1 MTVLKHKDF
10 NKEFLLHKNTE
21 PSTRLVNNFF
31 DELSNID
38 ESLIEYYKKLTFNES
53 VSFVLECEN
62 EMIGY
67 ARLVENHNYFLL
79 SEIFIMEDFRE
90 LGLGSFILSSIR
102 NYVQDLKLP
111 LRTVTLPSDRQAK
124 NFYEAN
130 GITARILLMEEKRE
144 KNRTRP

>member
-79 SEIFIMEDFRE
+79 SEIFIMKDFRE
-90 LGLGSFILSSIR
+90 LGLGSFILTSIR
-102 NYVQDLKLP
+102 NYVQDLKIP

-144 KNRTRP
+144 KNRIRP

>member
-10 NKEFLLHKNTE
+10 DKEFLLHINSKPPTKL
-21 PSTRLVNNFF
+21 TDNFF
-31 DELSNID
+31 DELSAID
-38 ESLIEYYKKLTFNES
+38 ENLIEYYKKLTFNKS
-53 VSFVLECEN
+53 VSFVLECDN

-67 ARLVENHNYFLL
+67 AKLVDNHNYFLL
-79 SEIFIMEDFRE
+79 SEIFIMKDFRE
-90 LGLGSFILSSIR
+90 LGLGTFILTSIR
-102 NYVQDLKLP
+102 NYLQDLKIP

-144 KNRTRP
+144 KNRIRP

>member
-38 ESLIEYYKKLTFNES
+38 ESLIEYYKKLTFNVS

-102 NYVQDLKLP
+102 NYVQDLEFP

>member
-67 ARLVENHNYFLL
+67 ARLVENHNYLLL
-79 SEIFIMEDFRE
+79 SEIFIMEEFRE

-102 NYVQDLKLP
+102 NYVQDLKIP

>member
-38 ESLIEYYKKLTFNES
+38 ESLIDYYKKLTFNES

-79 SEIFIMEDFRE
+79 SEIFIMKDFRE

-102 NYVQDLKLP
+102 NYVQDLKIP

-144 KNRTRP
+144 KNRIRP

>member
-102 NYVQDLKLP
+102 NYVQDLNIP

>member
-10 NKEFLLHKNTE
+10 DKEFLLHINTE
-21 PSTRLVNNFF
+21 PPTRLTNNFF
-31 DELSNID
+31 DELTAID
-38 ESLIEYYKKLTFNES
+38 ETLIEYYKNLTFDKS
-53 VSFVLECEN
+53 VSFVLSCDN
-62 EMIGY
+62 EIIGY
-67 ARLVENHNYFLL
+67 AKLVDNHNYFLL
-79 SEIFIMEDFRE
+79 SEIFIMKDFRE
-90 LGLGSFILSSIR
+90 LGLGSFILTSIR
-102 NYVQDLKLP
+102 NYLQDLKIP

>member
-53 VSFVLECEN
+53 VSFVLECKN

-102 NYVQDLKLP
+102 NYVQDLKIP

>member
-10 NKEFLLHKNTE
+10 NKEFLLHKNAE
-21 PSTRLVNNFF
+21 PSTKLVNNFF

-38 ESLIEYYKKLTFNES
+38 ESLIEYYKKLTFMKS

-67 ARLVENHNYFLL
+67 GKLVENHNYFLL
-79 SEIFIMEDFRE
+79 SEIFIMKDFRE
-90 LGLGSFILSSIR
+90 LGLGSFILTSIR
-102 NYVQDLKLP
+102 NYVQDLKIP

-144 KNRTRP
+144 KNRIRP

>member
-38 ESLIEYYKKLTFNES
+38 ESLIDYYKKLTFNES

-102 NYVQDLKLP
+102 NYVQDLEFP

-144 KNRTRP
+144 KNRIRP

>member
-10 NKEFLLHKNTE
+10 NKEFLLHINTK
-21 PSTRLVNNFF
+21 PSTKLVTNFI
-31 DELSNID
+31 DELSDID
-38 ESLIEYYKKLTFNES
+38 ETLIEYYKNLTFDKS
-53 VSFVLECEN
+53 VSFVLECDN

-79 SEIFIMEDFRE
+79 SEIFIMKDFRE
-90 LGLGSFILSSIR
+90 LGLGSYILNSIR
-102 NYVQDLKLP
+102 NYSHDLKIP

-144 KNRTRP
+144 KNRIRS

>member
-10 NKEFLLHKNTE
+10 DKEFLLHINTE
-21 PSTRLVNNFF
+21 PPTRLTNNFF
-31 DELSNID
+31 DELTAID
-38 ESLIEYYKKLTFNES
+38 ETLIEYYKNLTFDKS
-53 VSFVLECEN
+53 VSFVLSCDN
-62 EMIGY
+62 EIIGY
-67 ARLVENHNYFLL
+67 AKLVDNHNYFLL
-79 SEIFIMEDFRE
+79 SEIFIMKDFRE
-90 LGLGSFILSSIR
+90 LGLGSFILNSIR
-102 NYVQDLKLP
+102 KYLQDLKIP

>member
-10 NKEFLLHKNTE
+10 DKEFLLHTNTE
-21 PSTRLVNNFF
+21 PPTRLTNNFF
-31 DELSNID
+31 DELTAID
-38 ESLIEYYKKLTFNES
+38 ETLIDYYKNLIFDKS
-53 VSFVLECEN
+53 VSFVLSCDN

-67 ARLVENHNYFLL
+67 AKLVDNHNYFLL
-79 SEIFIMEDFRE
+79 SEIFIMKDFRE
-90 LGLGSFILSSIR
+90 LGLGTFILTSIR
-102 NYVQDLKLP
+102 NYLQDLKIP

-144 KNRTRP
+144 KNRIRP

>member
-10 NKEFLLHKNTE
+10 NKEFLLHKNAE
-21 PSTRLVNNFF
+21 PSTKLVNNFF

-38 ESLIEYYKKLTFNES
+38 ESLIEYYKKLTFMKS

-102 NYVQDLKLP
+102 NYVQDLKIP
-111 LRTVTLPSDRQAK
+111 LRTVTLPSDRQGK

-144 KNRTRP
+144 KNRIRP

>member
-102 NYVQDLKLP
+102 NYLQDLKIP